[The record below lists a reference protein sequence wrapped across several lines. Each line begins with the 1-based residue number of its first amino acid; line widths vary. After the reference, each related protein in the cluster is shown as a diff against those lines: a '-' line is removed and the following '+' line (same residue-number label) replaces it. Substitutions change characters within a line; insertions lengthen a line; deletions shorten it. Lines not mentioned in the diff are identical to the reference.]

1 MSKGCGAGQVIDRDE
16 IQIRRRIAEGGAQ
29 NIAANPPKPLMPTF
43 TAMCAFS
50 FKKLVRNWIENV
62 AFGGYKTAQ
71 QAIPPNP

>member
-1 MSKGCGAGQVIDRDE
+1 
-16 IQIRRRIAEGGAQ
+16 
-29 NIAANPPKPLMPTF
+29 
-43 TAMCAFS
+43 MCEFS